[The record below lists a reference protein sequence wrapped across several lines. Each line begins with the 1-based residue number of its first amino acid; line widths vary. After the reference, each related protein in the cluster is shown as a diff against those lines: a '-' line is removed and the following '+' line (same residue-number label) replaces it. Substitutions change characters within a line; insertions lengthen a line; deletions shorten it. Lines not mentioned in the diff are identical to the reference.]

1 MRKILCFIAIALV
14 GVVAFAQT
22 VTLTFT
28 GQDFNNSWV
37 QLDRVVISNLTRDWQ
52 ETIYWPDTTL
62 TMINSTG
69 IADYANSG
77 AFFLSQNN
85 PNPFNGTTDV
95 LLTVADAG
103 MVKLEITD
111 VNGRIVVGAND
122 YSPLPGIHRF
132 RITLSATGTYVMTAR
147 QNGKTSSIKMV
158 NNGEGNRNGIEY
170 AGSVRATD
178 YSSQQLKSGTR
189 GTTDN
194 TFTEGD
200 QMEYVGYATMY
211 GTEYASDRI
220 SIQQD
225 TLQTTH
231 VLRFYRDGEPCLGT
245 PTVSDINGN
254 TYNTVQ
260 IGNQCWMQENLRAT
274 RFPDH
279 TEIPMDTNSAFSEEV
294 PYRYTPNNDESE
306 VSDYGYLYN
315 WAAVMHGAV
324 SSDANPSGVQGIC
337 PNGWHV
343 PSVAEWIQ
351 LVNHVSSRSLYVCG
365 GDSSYI
371 AKALASDYGWV
382 FIDEPCAIG
391 DNPFINNAT
400 GFSAHPAGNNLNNI
414 MFGRAT
420 YLWSS
425 TEIYDEEWSMELP
438 NILALFGYF
447 ADTPIYGLDKWL
459 GGSVR
464 CVRD

>member
-1 MRKILCFIAIALV
+1 M
-14 GVVAFAQT
+14 
-22 VTLTFT
+22 
-28 GQDFNNSWV
+28 
-37 QLDRVVISNLTRDWQ
+37 
-52 ETIYWPDTTL
+52 
-62 TMINSTG
+62 
-69 IADYANSG
+69 
-77 AFFLSQNN
+77 
-85 PNPFNGTTDV
+85 
-95 LLTVADAG
+95 
-103 MVKLEITD
+103 
-111 VNGRIVVGAND
+111 
-122 YSPLPGIHRF
+122 
-132 RITLSATGTYVMTAR
+132 
-147 QNGKTSSIKMV
+147 
-158 NNGEGNRNGIEY
+158 
-170 AGSVRATD
+170 
-178 YSSQQLKSGTR
+178 
-189 GTTDN
+189 
-194 TFTEGD
+194 
-200 QMEYVGYATMY
+200 
-211 GTEYASDRI
+211 
-220 SIQQD
+220 QQD

-274 RFPDH
+274 RFPDY

-294 PYRYTPNNDESE
+294 PYRYAPNNDESE
-306 VSDYGYLYN
+306 VHEYGYLYN

-343 PSVAEWIQ
+343 PSVAEWVQ
-351 LVNHVSSRSLYVCG
+351 LVNHVSSRPLYVCG

-382 FIDEPCAIG
+382 IFDEPCTTG
-391 DNPFINNAT
+391 YNPITNNAT
-400 GFSAHPAGNNLNNI
+400 GFSALPAGNNLNNI

-425 TEIYDEEWSMELP
+425 TEIYDEEWSMELS

-447 ADTPIYGLDKWL
+447 ADTRIYGLDKWL